1 MSAINIKKLT
11 SEEIQELNVTAA
23 QQRILENT
31 NLIIDLEKELFD
43 EIRRLGEARIKVEQ
57 LKSYKSALV
66 ETNRAIKAVISNG

>member
-43 EIRRLGEARIKVEQ
+43 EIRKLGEARIKVEQ

-66 ETNRAIKAVISNG
+66 ETNRAIKVVISNG